1 MNHKN
6 HTALVTG
13 ANSGFGFETAA
24 LLAQQG
30 YGRIILACR
39 TIEKAEQARKE
50 LINRVGKDVFTGLAI
65 DVSELDASKKAAQ
78 QLHGQGQKIDLLIL
92 NAGVGSQTLKTSPQG
107 IEITLAASLFG
118 HHVLTMELLANG
130 NLSDTARIVIAG
142 SEATRGNVPGM
153 KMPNYKAIQQQMAG
167 NLNQTMDAIAQ
178 GKQPTKYNMNTAYV
192 NAKLWVSWWA
202 AALAKKL
209 PRSMVV
215 VSVSPGSAPDTGLAR
230 NMPAFM
236 RLVMLPM
243 LTIIGPL
250 MKMAGPISQGAQRY
264 VDAGEFDVSASGKF
278 YASPAKVLVGPMQ
291 EQVISH
297 ISDTSMQEATWN
309 SVVRLT
315 KADITTPLAKAK

>member
-167 NLNQTMDAIAQ
+167 SLDDTMDAIAQ

-209 PRSMVV
+209 PSPMVV